1 MVDGGNPN
9 EEPVMTSTII
19 VGFDGRNHASDALAL
34 GRLLAR
40 TTRSRLVVACAY
52 PEDPLGESG
61 AAADIGRSVREDAEA
76 VLEKARAEVAAAG
89 EDPAAPPLEVEY
101 HAVAGAA
108 PSRVLHEL
116 AEERTAAAI
125 VVGATHHGAAV
136 RLLTGSTPE
145 RVLDGSPC
153 PVAVAP
159 EGYAD
164 AHARATP
171 LAGPDAPLQIA
182 VAFDDSPEA
191 AHALAAA
198 ADFARLAG
206 GRLRVV
212 TAVNGAV
219 GLYPPLDP
227 GAYAEIADLAR
238 TSARERLEAAVAQ
251 LDGVTVD
258 AAVVDGDPA
267 NVLLEDSEHDDLLFT
282 GSGGKGPFRR
292 VLMGSVST
300 TLLREAACPVVI
312 VPRGSGEG
320 AQS

>member
-1 MVDGGNPN
+1 MS
-9 EEPVMTSTII
+9 STII
-19 VGFDGRNHASDALAL
+19 VGFDGRDHASDALAL

-40 TTRSRLVVACAY
+40 TTDLRLVVACAY
-52 PEDPLGESG
+52 PDDPLGESG

-76 VLEKARAEVAAAG
+76 ALARARAEIAAG
-89 EDPAAPPLEVEY
+89 GDDTVAVEY
-101 HAVAGAA
+101 RAIAGATPA
-108 PSRVLHEL
+108 GVLHEL
-116 AEERTAAAI
+116 ADETDAAAI

-159 EGYAD
+159 EGYAA
-164 AHARATP
+164 AHAGAASP
-171 LAGPDAPLQIA
+171 VAGEGAPLQIA
-182 VAFDDSPEA
+182 VAYDDSPEA
-191 AHALAAA
+191 AQALDAAA
-198 ADFARLAG
+198 AFARLAG
-206 GRLRVV
+206 GHLRVV
-212 TAVNGAV
+212 TAVNGNV

-227 GAYAEIADLAR
+227 GAYAEIAELAR
-238 TSARERLEAAVAQ
+238 RAAQERLDAAVAR
-251 LDGVTVD
+251 LEGLTVD
-258 AAVVDGDPA
+258 AAVLDGDPA

-320 AQS
+320 AAR

>member
-1 MVDGGNPN
+1 MS
-9 EEPVMTSTII
+9 STII
-19 VGFDGRNHASDALAL
+19 VGFDGRDHAADALAL
-34 GRLLAR
+34 GRLLAAR
-40 TTRSRLVVACAY
+40 AGARLLVVCAY

-61 AAADIGRSVREDAEA
+61 AAADAGTLAREEAEA
-76 VLEKARAEVAAAG
+76 ALARARELAAAEAG
-89 EDPAAPPLEVEY
+89 AEVEVEH
-101 HAVAGAA
+101 HALAGPK
-108 PSRVLHEL
+108 PSAVLHEL
-116 AEERTAAAI
+116 AERTDAAAI

-145 RVLDGSPC
+145 RVLDGAPC

-159 EGYAD
+159 SGYARQ
-164 AHARATP
+164 APVGT
-171 LAGPDAPLQIA
+171 APLRIA

-191 AHALAAA
+191 AQALATA
-198 ADFARLAG
+198 ADLARRAG
-206 GRLRVV
+206 GRLRVL

-227 GAYAEIADLAR
+227 GAYAEIAELAR
-238 TSARERLEAAVAQ
+238 TAARERLDAAVAGLEGVEADTAV
-251 LDGVTVD
+251 LDGEPAVALLDD
-258 AAVVDGDPA
+258 ARD
-267 NVLLEDSEHDDLLFT
+267 DDLLVC

-320 AQS
+320 SSS

>member
-1 MVDGGNPN
+1 MS
-9 EEPVMTSTII
+9 STII
-19 VGFDGRNHASDALAL
+19 VGFDGRDHASDALAL
-34 GRLLAR
+34 GRLLAG
-40 TTRSRLVVACAY
+40 TTGSRLVVACAY

-76 VLEKARAEVAAAG
+76 VLEKARRQCDAVG
-89 EDPAAPPLEVEY
+89 EDPAAPPVEVEY

-116 AEERTAAAI
+116 AEEREAAAI

-153 PVAVAP
+153 LVAVAP
-159 EGYAD
+159 EGYAA
-164 AHARATP
+164 AHARIAP
-171 LAGPDAPLQIA
+171 LAGPGAPLQIA

-191 AHALAAA
+191 AHALAEAA
-198 ADFARLAG
+198 RFARLAN

-227 GAYAEIADLAR
+227 GAYAEIADIAR
-238 TSARERLEAAVAQ
+238 IAARERLDAAVAK
-251 LDGVTVD
+251 LDGIPVD
-258 AAVVDGDPA
+258 AAVLDGDPA
-267 NVLLEDSEHDDLLFT
+267 IVLLEDAEHDDVLFT

-292 VLMGSVST
+292 VLLGSVST
-300 TLLREAACPVVI
+300 TLLREASCPVVI
-312 VPRGSGEG
+312 VPRGSGE
-320 AQS
+320 AASS